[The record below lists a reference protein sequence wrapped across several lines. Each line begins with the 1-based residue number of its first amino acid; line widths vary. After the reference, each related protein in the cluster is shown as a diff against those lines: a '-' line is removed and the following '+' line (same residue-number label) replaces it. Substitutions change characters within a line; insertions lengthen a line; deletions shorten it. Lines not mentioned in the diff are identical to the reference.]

1 MEDAIQSL
9 SKQAVE
15 VQFSRKFNPVD
26 TVHAYFN
33 NLAVASCETYKH
45 LGLLLDNRLAFD
57 CHVEEMILR
66 AN

>member
-1 MEDAIQSL
+1 M
-9 SKQAVE
+9 E